1 LQGKYAFQSMC
12 WRNANLTV
20 MHLTEVHRTRE
31 ALLLEALT
39 AMRMADTHHPSI
51 QALKSATSRP
61 LPARHGIEPTK
72 LFPLR
77 NDVHSENERKLL
89 VLDPA
94 SRQILFA
101 HDSVELHEN
110 AKPWVTQEKMLKDSF
125 FLKQSKDGQVLP
137 GDCQAPAV
145 LELRT
150 GAQVMLLKNESHSA
164 SDGEQR
170 RLVNGSRGVI
180 IAWDWALPK
189 KEKEEKGSLPNSLP
203 KDEKTDHTEG
213 WHGESASGARACAYG
228 LGESG
233 RDSQVG
239 GEAAKVEGALA
250 DALLEAQ
257 RRGESDYLGQ
267 HSPTSAPHGFVHR
280 CVYL

>member
-1 LQGKYAFQSMC
+1 MC

-39 AMRMADTHHPSI
+39 AMRMADAHHPSI
-51 QALKSATSRP
+51 KALKSATSRP

-89 VLDPA
+89 NLDPA

-125 FLKQSKDGQVLP
+125 FLKQSKDGQALP

-150 GAQVMLLKNESHSA
+150 GAQVMLHALQLLLQVLFFLK
-164 SDGEQR
+164 
-170 RLVNGSRGVI
+170 
-180 IAWDWALPK
+180 K
-189 KEKEEKGSLPNSLP
+189 KKK
-203 KDEKTDHTEG
+203 KR
-213 WHGESASGARACAYG
+213 SG
-228 LGESG
+228 
-233 RDSQVG
+233 D
-239 GEAAKVEGALA
+239 AAQK
-250 DALLEAQ
+250 
-257 RRGESDYLGQ
+257 
-267 HSPTSAPHGFVHR
+267 
-280 CVYL
+280 